1 MTMTEQN
8 IQTMLMTANLA
19 RIDRLARR
27 ALMRFLDVERTK
39 NNTPALRKRARL
51 VAIENGGWRVD
62 LDLNR
67 AEKEVGR

>member
-1 MTMTEQN
+1 MTLTEEN
-8 IQTMLMTANLA
+8 RLMTANLA
-19 RIDRLARR
+19 RIDRLPRR

-39 NNTPALRKRARL
+39 SNTKALRRQARL
-51 VAIENGGWRVD
+51 MAIENGGVWIE